1 MPALNCLCKL
11 AYSLNLCALIS
22 IKFTNLHIRTNEM
35 ANTPAITP
43 KMNMYVG
50 TAMTLKRVTP
60 DCITVPLS
68 TKIARE
74 LKIIGENLGGCKDS
88 D

>member
-1 MPALNCLCKL
+1 
-11 AYSLNLCALIS
+11 
-22 IKFTNLHIRTNEM
+22 M

-50 TAMTLKRVTP
+50 TAMTLNRVTP

-68 TKIARE
+68 PKIVRE
-74 LKIIGENLGGCKDS
+74 LKIITERAWENVKRAGD
-88 D
+88 

>member
-1 MPALNCLCKL
+1 
-11 AYSLNLCALIS
+11 
-22 IKFTNLHIRTNEM
+22 M

-50 TAMTLKRVTP
+50 TAMTLNRVTP

-68 TKIARE
+68 PKIVRE
-74 LKIIGENLGGCKDS
+74 LNIIIERTWENVKSAGDWNVMPYWQNHFDMQFQQSQLNEF
-88 D
+88 